1 MSIKKV
7 TQFSFKRETV
17 REWKIKYQKKF
28 ESQEGVEFFTVPR
41 QRRPSMVS
49 HELVTEIKAI
59 LHNLRDGGGAVS
71 LKTVIAIGNGVMSSR
86 CSEKLTKKGGNVTF
100 TIKWARGIPK
110 LLSWMKRGGKT
121 ARREMILA
129 LYEEENNY
137 QCYFRTHHEMVLKF
151 DQRDLDLLRPSNLCW
166 KRCSISANYQ
176 CPM

>member
-28 ESQEGVEFFTVPR
+28 ESQEGVGFFTVPR

-49 HELVTEIKAI
+49 HKLVTEIKAI
-59 LHNLRDGGGAVS
+59 LYNLRDGGGAVS
-71 LKTVIAIGNGVMSSR
+71 LKTVIAIGNGVMSSG

-110 LLSWMKRGGKT
+110 LLGWMKRGGKT
-121 ARREMILA
+121 ARREMILV

-151 DQRDLDLLRPSNLCW
+151 DQRDLDLLRPSNLC
-166 KRCSISANYQ
+166 
-176 CPM
+176 